1 MLCKGLVR
9 RRGSSAV
16 AFRAWWGVPAAG
28 EEACGVL
35 HPTSQ
40 TRCWLELPVG
50 ISEVLVPSRP
60 SSDLSKFHLLLETLD
75 VWPGCLLDAPE
86 SLQEGRE
93 SRAWRWQELRE
104 PVSLRQASW
113 LQHRCFS

>member
-1 MLCKGLVR
+1 MLCKGLVH

-60 SSDLSKFHLLLETLD
+60 SSDLSKFHLLLETLE

-86 SLQEGRE
+86 WLQEGRE

-113 LQHRCFS
+113 LQHWCFS